1 MEFQN
6 LVKNEFNLFFS
17 LNSCQKIVANNTNRS
32 IYSFKKFTYEK
43 NMLFKSKMFNKK
55 DVFNKYILLTNLLS
69 SQQKQI
75 EFDNSSKKCFNDEN
89 FVLFLS
95 KSEKIKKFLQFY
107 EQEYNHHNKSLL
119 EKINNSLRNTQEFL
133 ENVKDFKSDLES
145 LKRVNDI
152 LDEMPDGLK
161 QIINLWKKSNK

>member
-17 LNSCQKIVANNTNRS
+17 LNSCHKIANNTNRP
-32 IYSFKKFTYEK
+32 IYSFKKFTYEQ
-43 NMLFKSKMFNKK
+43 NMLFKAKMFNKK
-55 DVFNKYILLTNLLS
+55 DVFNKYIYLTYLLS

-75 EFDNSSKKCFNDEN
+75 EFDNKSKKCFNDGR
-89 FVLFLS
+89 FVQFLS

-107 EQEYNHHNKSLL
+107 EQEYNHHNKSHL
-119 EKINNSLRNTQEFL
+119 EKINNSLRKTQEFL
-133 ENVKDFKSDLES
+133 ENVKDFKSELES